1 MTQAWERQDG
11 ESDDAFKAFTNYRDM
26 PRPRRVLSAMYGI
39 PSATLSE
46 WSTTHAWGSRVTQF
60 DDYLSAVAV
69 GEQESLIRQG
79 VEEIVGQHLALL
91 QNLRE
96 FTARET
102 GKWLEVSRSLA
113 GPSLVKVGE
122 LVKLGEMVV
131 KLDRLVHEQST
142 ENIQESFDDLSALT
156 PEELRTLLEL
166 QRKAT
171 LGD

>member
-1 MTQAWERQDG
+1 
-11 ESDDAFKAFTNYRDM
+11 
-26 PRPRRVLSAMYGI
+26 MYGI